1 MATVHQAGQRRPVL
15 RADHHLDVQPRGR
28 GHEIVGA
35 IGSARDQQQNARH
48 LSKLTTNRMIP
59 MPRTMTVT
67 PAAMAK
73 IDAVRSK
80 SGHPDACL
88 RVAIAGRRSGQFVY
102 ELDLVV
108 AEDAPTGDLVVQTAG
123 LRVLVESGS
132 AANLEGAIID
142 LDPSPL
148 GGALRIDNPNEGW
161 RDPVAARIQDVLD
174 RQINPSVAAHGG
186 FVDLLEVRGG
196 AAYVQLGGGC
206 QGCAQVDVTLRQGI
220 EVAIKA
226 AVPQITQV
234 IDVTDHAAGT
244 NPYFQPAKK
253 AS

>member
-1 MATVHQAGQRRPVL
+1 MAAMGP
-15 RADHHLDVQPRGR
+15 
-28 GHEIVGA
+28 A
-35 IGSARDQQQNARH
+35 IR
-48 LSKLTTNRMIP
+48 
-59 MPRTMTVT
+59 VT
-67 PAAMAK
+67 PAATAK

-88 RVAIAGRRSGQFVY
+88 RIALAGRRGGQFVY
-102 ELDLVV
+102 QIDLV
-108 AEDAPTGDLVVQTAG
+108 APDDAPPSDIVVQLGDLR
-123 LRVLVESGS
+123 LLVEPGS
-132 AANLEGAIID
+132 ATNLEGAVID
-142 LDPSPL
+142 LDPSAL

-161 RDPVAARIQDVLD
+161 RDPVAARVQEVLD

-226 AVPQITQV
+226 AVPQIV
-234 IDVTDHAAGT
+234 EVVDITDHAAGT

>member
-1 MATVHQAGQRRPVL
+1 MPT
-15 RADHHLDVQPRGR
+15 
-28 GHEIVGA
+28 A
-35 IGSARDQQQNARH
+35 I
-48 LSKLTTNRMIP
+48 TI
-59 MPRTMTVT
+59 T
-67 PAAMAK
+67 PAAISK
-73 IDAVRSK
+73 IEAVRSK

-88 RVAIAGRRSGQFVY
+88 RVAIAGRRGGQFVY
-102 ELDLVV
+102 ELDLVAPADV
-108 AEDAPTGDLVVQTAG
+108 PAGDIVVETAE
-123 LRVLVESGS
+123 LRILIEPGS
-132 AANLEGAIID
+132 ATNLEGAVID
-142 LDPSPL
+142 LDPSAM

-161 RDPVAARIQDVLD
+161 HDPVAARIQEVLD
-174 RQINPSVAAHGG
+174 RQINPSVASHGG

-226 AVPQITQV
+226 AVPQITEV

>member
-1 MATVHQAGQRRPVL
+1 MLPTITV
-15 RADHHLDVQPRGR
+15 
-28 GHEIVGA
+28 
-35 IGSARDQQQNARH
+35 S
-48 LSKLTTNRMIP
+48 
-59 MPRTMTVT
+59 
-67 PAAMAK
+67 PAATTK
-73 IDAVRSK
+73 IEAVRAK
-80 SGHPDACL
+80 SGRPDACL
-88 RVAIAGRRSGQFVY
+88 RIAIAGRRGGQFVY
-102 ELDLVV
+102 ELDLV
-108 AEDAPTGDLVVQTAG
+108 APEDAPPTDIVVDTPA
-123 LRVLVESGS
+123 LRLLVEPGS
-132 AANLEGAIID
+132 AANLEGALID
-142 LDPSPL
+142 LDASAL

-161 RDPVAARIQDVLD
+161 RDPVAARIQEVLD

-186 FVDLLEVRGG
+186 FVDLLEVRAS

-226 AVPQITQV
+226 AVPQITEV

>member
-1 MATVHQAGQRRPVL
+1 M
-15 RADHHLDVQPRGR
+15 
-28 GHEIVGA
+28 
-35 IGSARDQQQNARH
+35 
-48 LSKLTTNRMIP
+48 TTMVPGI
-59 MPRTMTVT
+59 TVT
-67 PAAMAK
+67 PAATAK
-73 IDAVRSK
+73 IDNVRSK

-88 RVAIAGRRSGQFVY
+88 RIAITGRRSGQFGY
-102 ELDLVV
+102 QIDLVTPQ
-108 AEDAPTGDLVVQTAG
+108 DAPAGDIVVHAG
-123 LRVLVESGS
+123 ELRLLVEPGS
-132 AANLEGAIID
+132 AANLDGAVID
-142 LDPSPL
+142 LDPSKL

-161 RDPVAARIQDVLD
+161 RDPVAARIQEVLD

-220 EVAIKA
+220 EVAIMA
-226 AVPQITQV
+226 AVPQITEV
-234 IDVTDHAAGT
+234 IDITDHAAGT